1 MDIELHYAKF
11 DLDDV
16 CLHTIPSKKLLFDTV
31 KDIITINS
39 ENKELV
45 YLIAFENSFNSLDDV
60 RLPIIVEDFPMSCI
74 DLLYSVI
81 FGRSVD
87 RVFLQEYTCFED
99 AYEVA
104 LQMREPNIL
113 HSDGDPRVI
122 RE

>member
-16 CLHTIPSKKLLFDTV
+16 YLYTTSSKKLLFDTV

-39 ENKELV
+39 ESKELV
-45 YLIAFENSFNSLDDV
+45 YIISFENSFNSIDNTK
-60 RLPIIVEDFPMSCI
+60 LPIIVEDYPMSVI
-74 DLLYSVI
+74 DLFHSVI
-81 FGRSVD
+81 FGRCVD
-87 RVFLQEYTCFED
+87 RVFIQEYTCFED

-113 HSDGDPRVI
+113 YSDDNSRII